1 MKPLGKTLRLFL
13 VDGTPNGI
21 VIAEII
27 NWSEQVVRVPRA
39 LLSQFL
45 ERKESNRTGAYLL
58 IGDDDEVP
66 GRLRVYVGESD
77 NLGARLRQ
85 HANKQDLFDWDFACV
100 VTSKDQNLTKAHGL
114 FLESQIIQ
122 QAMSADRVSL
132 DNTQMHIY
140 ESIPESD
147 ISDMTYFFDQI
158 SVLLPALGIELFSP
172 ANLQQPGSSAQIRP
186 SDQII
191 DDVTQSKFIERRESL
206 QPITGSTPIDVILRD
221 NKFGIDAR
229 GLESNGEILVLE
241 GSRARGVNESEVNVY
256 RQLRERLIKEG
267 KIASTGDPRV
277 LEFKSDV
284 LFNSPS
290 AASAVIL
297 DRNDNGRSTWKEINT
312 NKSLNDWYADQ
323 ANLVE
328 QPKGESGPS

>member
-1 MKPLGKTLRLFL
+1 M
-13 VDGTPNGI
+13 
-21 VIAEII
+21 
-27 NWSEQVVRVPRA
+27 S
-39 LLSQFL
+39 
-45 ERKESNRTGAYLL
+45 
-58 IGDDDEVP
+58 
-66 GRLRVYVGESD
+66 ESD